1 MNAQMTAMQR
11 SNCVERS
18 GRCAYKRRRSS
29 VELDIVNVPEDT
41 PADLRG
47 LDSCIDVH
55 ERK

>member
-1 MNAQMTAMQR
+1 MTAMQR